1 LVCCVELSSKEELI
15 ADTRNARDKGILV
28 RTLIATALS
37 CGSCSSDLMMQLE
50 RMAALNMFLGDG
62 ATKHSSV
69 NDLSLCLVVSSSVSA
84 LYYVSNRCFFS
95 LRYVSLIYSH
105 WRIRICWAILNTCSK
120 CAAAM
125 SKQPSPVRIKH
136 D

>member
-62 ATKHSSV
+62 ATKHSFA
-69 NDLSLCLVVSSSVSA
+69 SSSVR
-84 LYYVSNRCFFS
+84 LCLLFIMFLTDVSS
-95 LRYVSLIYSH
+95 RYVMFH
-105 WRIRICWAILNTCSK
+105 
-120 CAAAM
+120 
-125 SKQPSPVRIKH
+125 
-136 D
+136 